1 MIQINILYPNK
12 HMEEL
17 EGKDLKDLD
26 VPEKEE
32 NTPKTNFQIYCDE
45 NPNAL
50 ECRIYED

>member
-1 MIQINILYPNK
+1 MTEINTPYSNE

-17 EGKDLKDLD
+17 EGKDLNDLD
-26 VPEKEE
+26 VADKKE

-45 NPNAL
+45 HPSAL